1 MRTLS
6 CQLPPYSTAVLR
18 GFIGHVAHPIPF
30 HCDGAIGGRKFRPM
44 GHNKGKD
51 NARKRAKRRQKAER
65 LVLLKKK
72 QTAAK

>member
-1 MRTLS
+1 
-6 CQLPPYSTAVLR
+6 
-18 GFIGHVAHPIPF
+18 
-30 HCDGAIGGRKFRPM
+30 M